1 MVHRTLSPK
10 LLAIVITISI
20 SVGATVAQAEKQRST
35 STLKPAGKAAA
46 LRRVPDSADS
56 NSNNKGGVRRAV
68 AQSQTRPRTGGLIP
82 NLVLTQHSQ
91 PSDQPKT
98 SDDSDAKRS
107 KKRPGLLR
115 RIFGRFTVDE
125 HEESAN
131 DSKIVPGAPAPHVP
145 QPPSISYQTNDG
157 RMNSV
162 PAHTAGFAQQK
173 ASTTS
178 NSGRSNSAQP
188 LVQGN
193 RPGTQNFQNQNV
205 PTLNGQ
211 GGHISS
217 RPRQQP
223 RNDGFINPFVTQDV
237 PPPQDDVLLDLDS
250 LVEGRKPAA
259 APADGAF
266 NRLPEEPATPDVE
279 LVPVLPV
286 KETPVVESVKKPLPA
301 ATDGTPD
308 GPFTGYRLE
317 SDEEVLGFRD
327 EEHVTEVQP
336 KAAPN
341 VRTTEQ
347 PEAIATQSAD
357 TSNDSTDLK
366 EPAMQLPPVE
376 RQPAEAFIIS
386 TPAAV
391 EQQAPP
397 STVVE
402 DRDPAPEPEPE
413 KVPLLQPKEEP
424 NPFETEETVITVESD
439 PVGFQQPK
447 ETSKD
452 PAALQVLDS
461 RAKREQQRFRIMA
474 RTGKTGFKGFCPVTL
489 RDKRELVDSREEFK
503 AKFGLQTYFFSSPEA
518 KSAFEANP
526 SRYAPAA
533 GGSDVVLL
541 VNTGEEMTGA
551 LDFSLW
557 YRDRLYLFRSRET
570 QQLFSRDPAR
580 YANQY

>member
-1 MVHRTLSPK
+1 MF
-10 LLAIVITISI
+10 
-20 SVGATVAQAEKQRST
+20 
-35 STLKPAGKAAA
+35 
-46 LRRVPDSADS
+46 
-56 NSNNKGGVRRAV
+56 
-68 AQSQTRPRTGGLIP
+68 
-82 NLVLTQHSQ
+82 
-91 PSDQPKT
+91 
-98 SDDSDAKRS
+98 
-107 KKRPGLLR
+107 R

-125 HEESAN
+125 DEEPAN
-131 DSKIVPGAPAPHVP
+131 DAKITPGAPAPKVP
-145 QPPSISYQTNDG
+145 KPPSISYQTNDG

-162 PAHTAGFAQQK
+162 PAHTAGYAQQK
-173 ASTTS
+173 SNTS
-178 NSGRSNSAQP
+178 PNSGSSNSAQP
-188 LVQGN
+188 LVPGN
-193 RPGTQNFQNQNV
+193 RTGNQNFHNQNL

-211 GGHISS
+211 GGQITGQPGQ
-217 RPRQQP
+217 RPG
-223 RNDGFINPFVTQDV
+223 NDGFINPFVTQDV

-250 LVEGRKPAA
+250 LVDGGKPTAV
-259 APADGAF
+259 PTDGAF
-266 NRLPEEPATPDVE
+266 NRLPQEPETPEVE

-286 KETPVVESVKKPLPA
+286 KETPVVESVKRPLPA
-301 ATDGTPD
+301 ATSGTAN

-317 SDEEVLGFRD
+317 PDEEVLGFRD
-327 EEHVTEVQP
+327 DEEQVTEVQP
-336 KAAPN
+336 KAAPHVN
-341 VRTTEQ
+341 TIERS
-347 PEAIATQSAD
+347 ATVTARSMED
-357 TSNDSTDLK
+357 SGDSTDLK

-386 TPAAV
+386 TPSAV
-391 EQQAPP
+391 EPKAAAN
-397 STVVE
+397 VIVE
-402 DRDPAPEPEPE
+402 NREPVAGPKPEPE
-413 KVPLLQPKEEP
+413 KVPLLQPKEER
-424 NPFETEETVITVESD
+424 NPFEPDERNPFAAEETVITVESD
-439 PVGFQQPK
+439 PVGFEQPK
-447 ETSKD
+447 EAAKD
-452 PAALQVLDS
+452 AAALQVLDS

-489 RDKRELVDSREEFK
+489 RDKRELVDSREEFT